1 MSQGDHEDEM
11 SVLATL
17 DMWLQVPAGGSQ
29 KGGHPLERLLRFAS
43 PIWTAMHGLV
53 MPTLSTLTS

>member
-1 MSQGDHEDEM
+1 M